1 MAPDLYKRSS
11 FGRKAATAV
20 VSGLLVLGMTPV
32 APIAQAFASDTA
44 VVEDSATV
52 TEPQNASGQSIANES
67 PVAVSSS
74 EEQSD
79 DPQLTTQDVKG
90 AKLDEA
96 HVVFDVR
103 TLTYNGKEQKPAIT
117 MVSKDDEV
125 IPSDCYKVT
134 YPTDCT
140 NAKDHLE
147 VSIEAVSGNKQEITG
162 STKSEF
168 SIAPAEITKD
178 MVTLSADIAYAN
190 DKEQKPTVT
199 VKDPFTGKTL
209 VEDTDYTVAWGE
221 GDYKAIG
228 TYKITVTGLKNFTGS
243 VTKDYQI
250 KNMPAAVNVTGTAHV
265 QKDGDKAGTVTEN
278 GIMLGTTGQKKRIEA
293 MTIKL
298 STKSDELGIEYRS
311 HVQGI
316 GWEKSSAKN
325 GEVSGTSG
333 QAKRLEA
340 MQVSL
345 TGTEAEDYDVFY
357 RVHAQTF
364 GWLGWAKNGEPAGT
378 AGQSKRLEAIE
389 VCVLPKGL
397 TPKDYDITEA
407 AFNGRATGIAHVQT
421 FGTLPATTGIIG
433 TTGKAKRMESIK
445 LTVPN
450 QPYAG
455 GIEYQTHVQKYG
467 WEDKW
472 AADGELSG
480 TQGEAKRLEAVR
492 VRLTGELA
500 DHFDVWYRVHCQ
512 TYGWSGWAKN
522 GEDAGTS
529 GLARRTEAIEVV
541 ILPKEAAAPGSTE
554 HAMRTA

>member
-32 APIAQAFASDTA
+32 VPIAQAFASDTV
-44 VVEDSATV
+44 VVEDSTTV
-52 TEPQNASGQSIANES
+52 TETQSTNEQ
-67 PVAVSSS
+67 VVTNDNLVV
-74 EEQSD
+74 EGTDGVQTD
-79 DPQLTTQDVKG
+79 DLQLETQAVKG

-117 MVSKDDEV
+117 IVSKDDEV

-140 NAKDHLE
+140 NAKDNLE
-147 VSIEAVSGNKQEITG
+147 VSIEAVKNNEQEITG
-162 STKSEF
+162 STKSDF
-168 SIAPAEITKD
+168 SIAPAEVTKD

-209 VEDTDYTVAWGE
+209 VEGTDYTVAWGE
-221 GDYKAIG
+221 GDYKAVG
-228 TYKITVTGLKNFTGS
+228 TYKITVTGLKNFTGT

-250 KNMPAAVNVTGTAHV
+250 KNMPAAVTVTGTAHV
-265 QKDGDKAGTVTEN
+265 QKDGDKTGTATEN
-278 GIMLGTTGQKKRIEA
+278 GVMLGTTGQSKRIEA

-298 STKSDELGIEYRS
+298 STKTDDLGIEYRS

-316 GWEKSSAKN
+316 GWEKASAKD
-325 GEVSGTSG
+325 GEASGTKG
-333 QAKRLEA
+333 QAKRLEG
-340 MQVSL
+340 MQVAL
-345 TGTEAEDYDVFY
+345 TGKQAEDYDVFY
-357 RVHAQTF
+357 RVHAQTY

-397 TPKDYDITEA
+397 TPKDYDATEA
-407 AFNGRATGIAHVQT
+407 AFNGRATGVAHVQT

-433 TTGKAKRMESIK
+433 TTGKAKRMESIR

-450 QPYAG
+450 QPYEG

-472 AADGELSG
+472 AADGALSG
-480 TQGEAKRLEAVR
+480 TEGEGKRLEAVR
-492 VRLTGELA
+492 VRLTGELSN
-500 DHFDVWYRVHCQ
+500 HFSVWYRVHCQ
-512 TYGWSGWAKN
+512 TYGWSGWAKD
-522 GEDAGTS
+522 GAEAGTS

-541 ILPKEAAAPGSTE
+541 ILPKDAAAPGSTE
-554 HAMRTA
+554 NAMRTA